1 MSASSGPDS
10 ESKPSS
16 PKPGQEAVLA
26 GPILL
31 TGASGFVGG
40 YVLRELV
47 DRGYRPVCVVR
58 RPEDLIACLPSETA
72 AGCEIRAGDLFDAP
86 ALGQAAAGCAGAIH
100 LVGIIEENP
109 RDGVTFE
116 RIHFEGTRG
125 VLQACRSAGVNR
137 YVHMSALGS
146 RPDSPSRYHRT
157 KWRAEQLVRESGL
170 AWTIFRPSLIHG
182 PEGDFMRMMKSFCM
196 GGLRQPVMPYFGSGD
211 ARIQPV
217 SVRDVATCLVAALT
231 KPETVGRTY
240 DLGGPTRYTW
250 RKFYDVCAEQIV
262 GHRRLKAPVPVFL
275 AKLMARTVVPL
286 APSFLMPHKFNVEQ
300 VLMSQEDNICDIGPV
315 QRDFG
320 LALRDFREE
329 LATYAGR
336 IA

>member
-1 MSASSGPDS
+1 MSDSQDPDS
-10 ESKPSS
+10 MPSTS
-16 PKPGQEAVLA
+16 ATQPGREAGGLGRV
-26 GPILL
+26 LL

-47 DRGYRPVCVVR
+47 DQGYRPVCVVR
-58 RPEDLIACLPSETA
+58 RPEDLTVRLPSRIA
-72 AGCEIRAGDLFDAP
+72 DGCDIRAGDLFDVS
-86 ALGQAAAGCAGAIH
+86 ALGQAAAGCTGAVH

-109 RDGVTFE
+109 RAGATFE
-116 RIHFEGTRG
+116 RIHVEGTRN

-157 KWRAEQLVRESGL
+157 KWRAEELVRESAL

-196 GGLRQPVMPYFGSGD
+196 GGLRRPVMPYFGSGN

-217 SVRDVATCLVAALT
+217 SVRDVATCFVAALSR
-231 KPETVGRTY
+231 PETVGKTY
-240 DLGGPTRYTW
+240 DLGGPAQYTW
-250 RKFYDVCAEQIV
+250 REFYDICAEAIV
-262 GHRRLKAPVPVFL
+262 GHRRAKVPVPVFL
-275 AKLMARTVVPL
+275 AKLMARTIVPL
-286 APSFLMPHKFNVEQ
+286 TPSFLMPHKFNVEQ
-300 VLMSQEDNICDIGPV
+300 VQMSQEDNVCDIGPV

-320 LALRDFREE
+320 LTLRDFRQEV
-329 LATYAGR
+329 ATYADQ
-336 IA
+336 IP